1 MISHYRFMEV
11 KTLRFLGL
19 LLMALH
25 ISVATGQ
32 SKLKNQPKYDRKP
45 VHFGFSLG
53 LNYYDFHIQEIEDL
67 ASLDGYYSVQSEV
80 SPGYTIRIISNFR
93 LGDYWDLRFCPGFA
107 ATERELI
114 FDIVD
119 PDSDIRSMVSRNIES
134 SFIEMPL
141 LLKWKSQRVNNYRMY
156 VLGGAKYN
164 LDLSSKE
171 DVVDD
176 RIFKLRQNDL
186 FYEFGVGID
195 IYFEFF
201 KFSPQ
206 IVGSWGFANLK
217 VEDGTFFVDGINRLE
232 SRAIMIN
239 FTFE

>member
-1 MISHYRFMEV
+1 MIVQHRLNKV
-11 KTLRFLGL
+11 KTLHYIATIL
-19 LLMALH
+19 LALV
-25 ISVATGQ
+25 SYAAVGQ

-67 ASLDGYYSVQSEV
+67 ASLNGYYSVESAV
-80 SPGYTIRIISNFR
+80 SPGYTIRLISNFR
-93 LGDYWDLRFCPGFA
+93 LGDFWDFRFVPGFA

-114 FDIVD
+114 FDVID
-119 PDSDIRSMVSRNIES
+119 PDTDKRGIVSRTIES
-134 SFIEMPL
+134 SFIEFPFH
-141 LLKWKSQRVNNYRMY
+141 LKWKSERINNYRMY
-156 VLGGAKYN
+156 VMGGFKYD
-164 LDLSSKE
+164 LDLSSKQ

-176 RIFKLRQNDL
+176 RIFKLRRNDL
-186 FYEFGVGID
+186 AYEFGVGID

-206 IVGSWGFANLK
+206 IVGTWGFADLM
-217 VEDGTFFVDGINRLE
+217 VDDGTFFVEGIHRLE

>member
-1 MISHYRFMEV
+1 MSFTARLISV
-11 KTLRFLGL
+11 KTLRSLAVLLMMLSTGL
-19 LLMALH
+19 LLA
-25 ISVATGQ
+25 Q
-32 SKLKNQPKYDRKP
+32 SKPKNQPKYDRKP
-45 VHFGFSLG
+45 LHFGFSLG
-53 LNYYDFHIQEIEDL
+53 INYYDFHIQEIPDL
-67 ASLDGYYSVQSEV
+67 PSLESYYSVESNV
-80 SPGYTIRIISNFR
+80 SPGYTIRIISNLR

-114 FDIVD
+114 FDVQD
-119 PDSDIRSMVSRNIES
+119 PDEDERELISRSIES

-141 LLKWKSQRVNNYRMY
+141 LLKFKSQRINNYRLY

-176 RIFKLRQNDL
+176 RVFKLRRNDL
-186 FYEFGVGID
+186 FYEFGFGID

-206 IVGSWGFANLK
+206 IVGSWGFADLM
-217 VEDGTFFVDGINRLE
+217 VEDGTFLVEGINRLE